1 MRNYLFLKGT
11 IVIFTMALIAT
22 GCNKEGNNNTPSE
35 ALSFDTREVID
46 KLPQG
51 LLNSDDQYAKQ
62 CVSDIE
68 SALDMSS
75 IIDDMVPP
83 EYAERT
89 SKKAV
94 AGDTWSWTVSDGTM
108 SYTFY
113 WSYDEDNAKRYW
125 TMDIQ
130 FDEGERYP
138 YISAWESKDGKLG
151 EVLYNFQWALAY
163 QGSTEYDELYWKYG
177 WTLDDDGNYEF
188 GWDYD
193 SDSEDYNYFLN
204 YSVVVNDD
212 GSGSIDYYTLD
223 TQFYHMEWDAQGNG
237 SWTFFY
243 GSDNSQSG
251 SWSVM

>member
-1 MRNYLFLKGT
+1 MKRNQLLKGWLA
-11 IVIFTMALIAT
+11 IFAMAAITM
-22 GCNKEGNNNTPSE
+22 GCDKENNETPPAQE
-35 ALSFDTREVID
+35 LSFDTQEVID
-46 KLPQG
+46 KLPQAM
-51 LLNSDDQYAKQ
+51 LNSDDQYAQQ

-68 SALDMSS
+68 SALDMSTFM
-75 IIDDMVPP
+75 DDMVPP
-83 EYAERT
+83 ENAIRT

-94 AGDTWSWTVSDGTM
+94 SGDTWSWTVSDGNM

-113 WSYDEDNAKRYW
+113 WTYEEDNQKRYW

-130 FDEGERYP
+130 FNAGERFS

-151 EVLYNFQWALAY
+151 EVLYNFNWAQAY
-163 QGSTEYDELYWKYG
+163 EGTTDYEDLYWKYS

-193 SDSEDYNYFLN
+193 SSSEEYDYFLK

-237 SWTFFY
+237 SWTYFY
-243 GSDNSQSG
+243 GEDFTQSG
-251 SWSVM
+251 SWSI